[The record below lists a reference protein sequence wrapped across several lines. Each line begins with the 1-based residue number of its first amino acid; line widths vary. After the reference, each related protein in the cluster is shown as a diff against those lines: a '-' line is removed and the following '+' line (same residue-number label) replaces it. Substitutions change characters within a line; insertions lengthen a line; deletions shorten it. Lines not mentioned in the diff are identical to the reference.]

1 MHAGEKGATFGN
13 FPNKKGFLLKMDCV
27 MGFKT
32 KCYLPMVIDK
42 KYYVLMFHFD
52 MLWPFKT

>member
-52 MLWPFKT
+52 ML